1 MHCTIKVS
9 VSWTYLQESSH
20 RNPRIGLDLNE
31 QVMAAMAVGS
41 GWKVLSCEVGF
52 PGSPGVPISL
62 PSASRP
68 FPTHVKHLSW
78 REPCCTRD
86 KHKLEGSGEPVSR
99 AGRARRSPERL
110 VHIWR
115 QRRAPGCAMWD
126 PADGAPRVVGLACG
140 SSHSVVLLQSERK
153 GGDAAFAAS
162 LCAHRHYCRLLAAAA
177 PHRPC
182 LCAPAYF
189 KRCCV
194 LWQFDIR
201 RSNRGG

>member
-1 MHCTIKVS
+1 MNRLWQQWRQGAGGKF
-9 VSWTYLQESSH
+9 YLVRS
-20 RNPRIGLDLNE
+20 
-31 QVMAAMAVGS
+31 GS
-41 GWKVLSCEVGF
+41 LVA
-52 PGSPGVPISL
+52 P
-62 PSASRP
+62 ASRSCCHRHRAL

-162 LCAHRHYCRLLAAAA
+162 LCAHRRYCRLLAAAA